1 MTEETL
7 GGKYIRSLSRLW
19 SWFHWPKLI
28 KLNYLKRCGL
38 LHVNYTSIKPL
49 TKLEYWQ
56 FHVFNIYK
64 HFIYSEIHFEIT
76 GQDLYLGYCFEIT
89 LSLNSFNCSTCI
101 SECLLCVRNSTVK
114 AFYIVFNIFLHYL
127 GVPFKNLIQ
136 KKSFQLI

>member
-1 MTEETL
+1 MRHSRWPL
-7 GGKYIRSLSRLW
+7 LRSPSVKKTGLPRPGLY
-19 SWFHWPKLI
+19 F
-28 KLNYLKRCGL
+28 NY
-38 LHVNYTSIKPL
+38 
-49 TKLEYWQ
+49 
-56 FHVFNIYK
+56 
-64 HFIYSEIHFEIT
+64 FIYSEIHFEIT

-136 KKSFQLI
+136 KKIIPINLAVCLIVKLSI